1 MKKAKFAL
9 FAALS
14 LTLGFSVVPTQVLAA
29 KSEVSEKQ
37 FTPELREAIDNFFKE
52 REKAINNGDISSLP
66 FDKNDET
73 SVYLQY
79 IIDVENFE
87 VTDYRV
93 SYDIKDVT
101 ENKDNYEVD
110 IYLIQ
115 EFVVNDSIESGFAD
129 DVKIILTK
137 PATSLNKNS
146 LLKNSHGTSEGFEIV
161 KMSSDTL
168 ETDTSSDDIIEKGK
182 DFKAQ
187 LKKQSAKK
195 QNSQK
200 QAASKA
206 PQTAALASYSYDG
219 SDAADY
225 ALDYAL
231 SPNPDYYYW
240 NNDCTN
246 FVSQALNYGGI
257 PERGTTSGNYKK
269 WFYRDRWDVSN
280 SWINVDDFYEV
291 ATNSYTIFG
300 SELDY
305 ASELRLGDVVQY
317 DIDSDGDWN
326 HTAIVTKLTNNGR
339 YDIPLVSYHSSNR
352 KNVAWDY
359 FVSKYDE
366 CDYRLID
373 IHE

>member
-1 MKKAKFAL
+1 MMKAKFAV

-14 LTLGFSVVPTQVLAA
+14 LSLGFSVAPPQAFAA
-29 KSEVSEKQ
+29 KAEVNEKQ
-37 FTPELREAIDNFFKE
+37 ITPGLREAIDNFLKK
-52 REKAINNGDISSLP
+52 REEAINNGDFSSLP
-66 FDKNDET
+66 FDKIEETAIYFRYINDVQNFTITNYET
-73 SVYLQY
+73 S
-79 IIDVENFE
+79 
-87 VTDYRV
+87 
-93 SYDIKDVT
+93 YDMKGIT
-101 ENKDNYEVD
+101 ENKDNYEVH

-115 EFVVNDSIESGFAD
+115 EFVVNNSIESGFAD
-129 DVKIILTK
+129 DVKVVLNK
-137 PATSLNKNS
+137 PAASLNKNS
-146 LLKNSHGTSEGFEIV
+146 LVNDSNETSNDFEIV

-168 ETDTSSDDIIEKGK
+168 ETDLNSEGVIKKGK
-182 DFKAQ
+182 DFKA
-187 LKKQSAKK
+187 KMKK
-195 QNSQK
+195 QNTKK
-200 QAASKA
+200 QLSIEA
-206 PQTAALASYSYDG
+206 PEGAALASYSYDG
-219 SDAADY
+219 SEAADY

-231 SPNPDYYYW
+231 NPNPNYYTW

-269 WFYRDRWDVSN
+269 WYYRDRWDVSN

-300 SELDY
+300 SDLDY
-305 ASELRLGDVVQY
+305 ASELSLGDVVQY